1 MDNNK
6 ETLSRLKFIG
16 KIQKSEK
23 INTKYLGI
31 QQEGVITKLLRTLY
45 YQDNRANT
53 LIFLQSTIQRAME
66 ILKLYEKSDQ
76 ESDRMHIPHIV
87 HDLYCSKAGLENI
100 KETYSTDVK
109 LVCDIEFL
117 IQYIDS
123 TLCKYPETKEEETSD
138 EIIVFPTEK
147 IKPLDIENKKLE
159 NSAKVKPK

>member
-31 QQEGVITKLLRTLY
+31 QQEGLITKLLRTLY

-87 HDLYCSKAGLENI
+87 HDLYCSKSGLENV

-123 TLCKYPETKEEETSD
+123 TLCKYPETKEETSG
-138 EIIVFPTEK
+138 EIILFPTET
-147 IKPLDIENKKLE
+147 IKPLDIENKKLD
-159 NSAKVKPK
+159 NPPKIKPK